1 MPRADLVAIQNWF
14 QDEVVRPSLPDVDA
28 DAPHEPADAHI
39 LPSKTLTPAERVEI
53 YADMHIARLVG
64 VLGEDYAAVRTLVG
78 EHDFDHHLARGYLA
92 DHPSHSYT
100 LSVLGRHLPDW
111 IARNEHLERGP
122 LLADVAR
129 LELAM
134 TIVFDAPRETAL
146 TPEEIGALPADTWS
160 DPKPR
165 LIGALELLDL
175 GYEANGIV
183 RSVRQDQ
190 PMPTLETSPTRVL
203 VWRKDD
209 VVWRREL
216 EPAAFALLASL
227 ASGASLA
234 QAMAAAEAAHAG
246 DAEDLGARVGRW
258 MGEWSADGLFA
269 AIEA

>member
-1 MPRADLVAIQNWF
+1 MSRADLLAIQNWF

-28 DAPHEPADAHI
+28 DAPHTEAEAHI

-64 VLGEDYAAVRTLVG
+64 VLGEDYAAVRALVG

-92 DHPSHSYT
+92 DHPSHSFT

-111 IARNEHLERGP
+111 IARQEDLERRE
-122 LLADVAR
+122 LLVDVAR

-134 TIVFDAPRETAL
+134 TVVFDAPREVAL
-146 TPEEIGALPADTWS
+146 TPADLQALPPDTWS

-165 LIGALELLDL
+165 LVGALELLDL
-175 GYEANGIV
+175 AHEANAIV

-190 PMPTLETSPTRVL
+190 PMPTLEPSATRVL

-216 EPAAFALLASL
+216 EPAAFALLTAITQRATL
-227 ASGASLA
+227 
-234 QAMAAAEAAHAG
+234 AEAIAEAESVHAG

-258 MGEWSADGLFA
+258 MGEWADDGLFA
-269 AIEA
+269 AID